1 MIKTIGKHIISY
13 LLASMF
19 LVSFTG
25 MRLLIHHCMACDTKD
40 VALLGLHAENPD
52 AMHRD
57 HADGGTCAI
66 PMDDAEAASC
76 QIPLDDS
83 KDASCCDSH
92 GTTGSHGCGDCCRS
106 EVRYLRAEFE
116 VTPDK
121 HAPRLAPVLITL
133 LPTLMQAERVVPEE
147 SLTLPMPVVDERPPP
162 RLTGRDF
169 VIYAH
174 HLKVS

>member
-25 MRLLIHHCMACDTKD
+25 MRLLIHHCMACDTTD

-57 HADGGTCAI
+57 HAGGGTCTI
-66 PMDDAEAASC
+66 PIDDAEAASC
-76 QIPLDDS
+76 QVPLDDA
-83 KDASCCDSH
+83 KDATCCDSH
-92 GTTGSHGCGDCCRS
+92 GAPGDHGCGDCCQS
-106 EVRYLRAEFE
+106 EVHYLRAEFE

-121 HAPRLAPVLITL
+121 HEPRLAPVLITL
-133 LPTLMQAERVVPEE
+133 LPTLMHPERFVAEE
-147 SLTLPMPVVDERPPP
+147 SLTLTMPVVDERPPP
-162 RLTGRDF
+162 RFTGRDF
-169 VIYAH
+169 IIYAH
-174 HLKVS
+174 HLKIS

>member
-25 MRLLIHHCMACDTKD
+25 MRLLIHHCMACDTTD
-40 VALLGLHAENPD
+40 VALLGLHPEDID

-57 HADGGTCAI
+57 HAGKGTCAI
-66 PMDDAEAASC
+66 PVNDAAAASCGILPDDAEGAT
-76 QIPLDDS
+76 
-83 KDASCCDSH
+83 CCDNH
-92 GTTGSHGCGDCCRS
+92 DVPGDQGCGDCCQS
-106 EVRYLRAEFE
+106 EVHYLRAEFE

-121 HAPRLAPVLITL
+121 QEPRLEPVLLTL
-133 LPTLMQAERVVPEE
+133 LPRLLNHERFVADEAQTMTL
-147 SLTLPMPVVDERPPP
+147 PVVDERPPP

-174 HLKVS
+174 HLKIS

>member
-1 MIKTIGKHIISY
+1 MKTIGKHIISY

-40 VALLGLHAENPD
+40 LALLGWHLEDPE

-57 HADGGTCAI
+57 HAEGGTC
-66 PMDDAEAASC
+66 
-76 QIPLDDS
+76 QIPH
-83 KDASCCDSH
+83 DATEGVTCCDTHDNH
-92 GTTGSHGCGDCCRS
+92 GDHGCGDCCQS
-106 EVRYLRAEFE
+106 EVHYLRAEFK

-121 HAPRLAPVLITL
+121 HEPPIEPVQLTLHPRIMEA
-133 LPTLMQAERVVPEE
+133 AWFVPEKPA
-147 SLTLPMPVVDERPPP
+147 SLIMPVFNERPPP

-174 HLKVS
+174 HLKIS